1 MSTATTTL
9 RRAAVPAAL
18 VLLASAAAAAQ
29 LPSTATGAS
38 GASGAGG
45 APVLLPVAA
54 DPTVSFKVWFKVGSQ
69 DDPPGKEG
77 LANLT
82 GQLLSEGGTTEN
94 SYEDILKKLYPLA
107 SGYGVRVDREM
118 TTLSGRT
125 HRDNLE
131 PYLALFTAA
140 YLKPAWKP
148 EDFERVKSSTL
159 NFLEKSLRYAQDEE
173 LGKAALYAA
182 VFEGTRYAHPPQ
194 GTVAGVKAITL
205 ADVEAFYAKHYTRGN
220 AVVAL
225 GGAYPQELVGRLQA
239 TVAKL
244 PEGAPAPAPAPRPKP
259 IEGRRVLLIGKPGA
273 DSSISFG
280 FPIDVHRGEPDFY
293 ALWLANSWLGEHRSD
308 SSHLYQVIRE
318 TRGLNY
324 GDYSYIEAYP
334 EGGQRNSPP
343 QNVGRRAQLFEVWIR
358 TLPDAQAPFAL
369 RAALREAQ
377 ALIDQGLTEEQF
389 ALTRDFLSK
398 YSLHFA
404 ETTQERLGYAVDDRF
419 FGVPAPGHLAR
430 FREAMGKLTRQQ
442 VNAAIKKHLKL
453 DDLQIAIVTGDAETM
468 KKALTSG
475 EPTPITYASE
485 KPKEVLEE
493 DKAIAAYPLGIAA
506 EDVRVI
512 PVDRFLET
520 GAPEGPAAAAAA
532 AKPSS

>member
-1 MSTATTTL
+1 MTAL
-9 RRAAVPAAL
+9 RRATAPAAL
-18 VLLASAAAAAQ
+18 ALLAMTAA
-29 LPSTATGAS
+29 AS
-38 GASGAGG
+38 GAPQLPATAGG
-45 APVLLPVAA
+45 KAPVLLPIAA
-54 DPTVSFKVWFKVGSQ
+54 DPTVSFKVWFAAGSQ

-77 LANLT
+77 LAYLT
-82 GQLLSEGGTTEN
+82 GQMISEGGTTEN

-125 HRDNLE
+125 HKDNLE

-148 EDFERVKSSTL
+148 EDFERVKSVTL
-159 NFLEKSLRYAQDEE
+159 NYLEKTLRYAQDEE

-205 ADVEAFYAKHYTRGN
+205 DDVKAFYAKHYTHGN
-220 AVVAL
+220 TVVAL
-225 GGAYPQELVGRLQA
+225 GGGYPQELVARLQA

-244 PEGAPAPAPAPRPKP
+244 PAGAPAPAPAPKPRP
-259 IEGRRVLLIGKPGA
+259 IEGRRVLLINKPGA
-273 DSSISFG
+273 DASISFG
-280 FPIDVHRGEPDFY
+280 FPIDVHRGDPDFY

-318 TRGLNY
+318 TRGMNY
-324 GDYSYIEAYP
+324 GDYSYIETYP
-334 EGGQRNSPP
+334 EGGQRNTPP

-358 TLPDAQAPFAL
+358 TLPNAQAPFAL
-369 RAALREAQ
+369 RAALREVQ
-377 ALIDQGLTEEQF
+377 TLIDQGLTEEQF

-398 YSLHFA
+398 YCLHFA
-404 ETTQERLGYAVDDRF
+404 ETTQERLGYAVDDRY
-419 FGVPAPGHLAR
+419 FGIPSPGHLAR
-430 FREAMGKLTRQQ
+430 FREAIGKLTRAE
-442 VNAAIKKHLKL
+442 VNAALKRHLKL
-453 DDLQIAIVTGDAETM
+453 DDLQIAIATGDPEGMA
-468 KKALTSG
+468 KALASG
-475 EPTPITYASE
+475 EPTPITYPSE

-493 DKAIAAYPLGIAA
+493 DKVIAAYPLGIEAG
-506 EDVRVI
+506 DVRVI
-512 PVDRFLET
+512 PVEQFLET
-520 GAPEGPAAAAAA
+520 GAPAGRPAAAAA